1 MKYKRDK
8 ETHKVRRCVVCG
20 GASLEKV
27 IELGHHPLADT
38 FLKKEKLHEVE
49 KTYPLNCLLC
59 NNCNHLQNEYILP
72 PEERYSENDYSYT
85 SSNSKISRD
94 HWIEY
99 CNTVSNYVRLTTFDH
114 CVEFGSND
122 GFLLKQF
129 SNRGI
134 NVTGID
140 PSPNIVELALQ
151 NGVYTILDF
160 LSENSVNIA
169 LERHGPAKLVVG
181 NNVFNHI
188 ADLKQAISDVK
199 KLLKSDGY
207 FVFEVPYLKDII
219 EKRAFDT
226 IYHEH
231 ISYFTVKSLNFLFR
245 KHRLPINN
253 IEHND
258 YHGGSIRVYVSKQKS
273 KYNPNIVSKYIS
285 DEEEAKLFEVETY
298 RKFMDTIKRD
308 KIKVLNII
316 YKLKNQGKRIAA
328 IGAATKGN
336 TLLNFYRLDG
346 STIDFITDTSELK
359 IGKYTPGTHIPI
371 VNDDE
376 LYTQNI
382 DVALIIPWNI
392 GAFLMEKIRKINNK
406 IKFIVPGKG
415 NIL

>member
-1 MKYKRDK
+1 M
-8 ETHKVRRCVVCG
+8 RRCVVCG
-20 GASLEKV
+20 GASFEKV

-38 FLKKEKLHEVE
+38 FLKEEKLHEVE
-49 KTYPLNCLLC
+49 KTYPLNCSLC
-59 NNCNHLQNEYILP
+59 DDCNHLQNEFIVP
-72 PEERYSENDYSYT
+72 PEERYIENDYSYT

-99 CNTVSNYVRLTTFDH
+99 CNTVSNYLGLSPFGHV
-114 CVEFGSND
+114 VEFGSND
-122 GFLLKQF
+122 GFLLRQF
-129 SNRGI
+129 SNKGM

-169 LERHGPAKLVVG
+169 LQRHGPAKLVVG

-188 ADLKQAISDVK
+188 ADLEQAISDIK
-199 KLLKSDGY
+199 RLLKRDGY

-231 ISYFTVKSLNFLFR
+231 VSYFAVKSLNFLFK
-245 KHRLPINN
+245 KHRLYINN
-253 IEHND
+253 VEHND

-273 KYNPNIVSKYIS
+273 KYNPDIVSKYMS

-308 KIKVLNII
+308 KIKVLNNI

-359 IGKYTPGTHIPI
+359 IGKYTPGSHIPI
-371 VNDDE
+371 VSDDE

-382 DVALIIPWNI
+382 DVAFIIPWNI
-392 GAFLMEKIRKINNK
+392 GAFLMEKIKKINEK
-406 IKFIVPGKG
+406 IKFIIPGKEDV
-415 NIL
+415 L

>member
-1 MKYKRDK
+1 M
-8 ETHKVRRCVVCG
+8 RRCVVCG
-20 GASLEKV
+20 GTSFEKV

-38 FLKKEKLHEVE
+38 FLKEEKLDEVE

-59 NNCNHLQNEYILP
+59 NNCNHLQNQYIVP
-72 PEERYSENDYSYT
+72 PEERYVENDYSYT

-99 CNTVSNYVRLTTFDH
+99 CNTVSSYVKLVPCDH
-114 CVEFGSND
+114 VVEFGSND

-129 SNRGI
+129 LNKGMH
-134 NVTGID
+134 VTGID
-140 PSPNIVELALQ
+140 PSPNIVQLALQ

-188 ADLKQAISDVK
+188 ADLKQAVNNIK
-199 KLLKSDGY
+199 RLLKSDGY

-231 ISYFTVKSLNFLFR
+231 ISYFAVKPLNFLF
-245 KHRLPINN
+245 KKYKLYINN
-253 IEHND
+253 LEHNN
-258 YHGGSIRVYVSKQKS
+258 YLGGSIRVYVSKQKS
-273 KYNPNIVSKYIS
+273 RYNSDIVSKYIS
-285 DEEEAKLFEVETY
+285 NEEEAKLFEVETY
-298 RKFMDTIKRD
+298 KKFMDTIKLD
-308 KIKVLNII
+308 KIKVLNNI
-316 YKLKNQGKRIAA
+316 YKLKVQGKRIAA

-336 TLLNFYRLDG
+336 TLLNFYRLDR
-346 STIDFITDTSELK
+346 SLIDFVTDTSELK
-359 IGKYTPGTHIPI
+359 IGKYTPGSHIPI

-392 GAFLMEKIRKINNK
+392 GTFLIEKIRKINNK
-406 IKFIVPGKG
+406 IKFIVPGKE